1 MLNKTELL
9 EAVKGLNMFNFDR
22 FNKSYSILINPR
34 VLEKGKNGGWQAK
47 LKYICFHFWVHQ
59 HLTHLPRAP
68 RKPVAWH
75 SSINTMAPYCSARS
89 QIPFKGATSPS
100 MEKTP
105 SVTTRRI
112 RDDWG
117 GQKQSPA
124 DQWRAHQSCQ
134 SNQYCNP
141 YLTPTHRIMGLMHH
155 ETQMDTLLRSTSVNS
170 ESKKMLQVSQMRNI
184 VASVY
189 HYCWHVL
196 SVSGSWLLHLILER
210 GISKSRF
217 TQNSERKFF
226 FSWLNQVIVS
236 FSSAFLWIQFTV
248 L

>member
-124 DQWRAHQSCQ
+124 DQWSAHQSCQ

-141 YLTPTHRIMGLMHH
+141 YLTPTHRIMGLMYH

-170 ESKKMLQVSQMRNI
+170 ESKKSVSDEEYCGERLSLLLTCFI
-184 VASVY
+184 SIRFLVAS
-189 HYCWHVL
+189 L
-196 SVSGSWLLHLILER
+196 DTGKR
-210 GISKSRF
+210 NFKKSIHPKL
-217 TQNSERKFF
+217 RKKIFF
-226 FSWLNQVIVS
+226 LM
-236 FSSAFLWIQFTV
+236 T
-248 L
+248 

>member
-22 FNKSYSILINPR
+22 FNKSYSILISPW

-47 LKYICFHFWVHQ
+47 LQYICFHFWVHQ

-141 YLTPTHRIMGLMHH
+141 YLTPTQRIMGLMHH

-170 ESKKMLQVSQMRNI
+170 ESKKML
-184 VASVY
+184 
-189 HYCWHVL
+189 
-196 SVSGSWLLHLILER
+196 
-210 GISKSRF
+210 
-217 TQNSERKFF
+217 
-226 FSWLNQVIVS
+226 
-236 FSSAFLWIQFTV
+236 
-248 L
+248 